1 MKISVEN
8 FTKAIDKWVNND
20 LLSKGSPFQK
30 GLTCFLYLQGKG
42 KIQDMLSKLSIL
54 ADSEGNFNYTD
65 LQNNIV
71 ESFDLMGAEFA
82 IPVIGYNFD
91 RNDLNKI
98 FEYCKEYLVND

>member
-30 GLTCFLYLQGKG
+30 GLTCFLYLQGKS

-54 ADSEGNFNYTD
+54 ADSEGDFNYAD
-65 LQNNIV
+65 LETNLKK
-71 ESFDLMGAEFA
+71 SFEKMGNQYKV
-82 IPVIGYNFD
+82 PMLSYVD
-91 RNDLNKI
+91 TQDLNEILQIARGKAH
-98 FEYCKEYLVND
+98 E